1 MRERCAVWSLKC
13 QLLWRVG
20 LKGSV
25 NWIQARSFMYNYRNI
40 CCEKHFISFFVIGYF
55 WAVKHG
61 QGNKPIDLNWTKNY
75 WFQLIEFNL
84 RPKSTRM
91 SRGFQNILL
100 ETVIVL
106 YLNIACYVMLHCTGM
121 WANESVF
128 LQRHDSP
135 VSILLFQ
142 KWHGFGICNSF
153 YFP

>member
-1 MRERCAVWSLKC
+1 
-13 QLLWRVG
+13 
-20 LKGSV
+20 
-25 NWIQARSFMYNYRNI
+25 MYNYRNI

-61 QGNKPIDLNWTKNY
+61 RGNKPIDLNWTKTY
-75 WFQLIEFNL
+75 WFQLIEINL
-84 RPKSTRM
+84 RPKSTRV

-106 YLNIACYVMLHCTGM
+106 YLNIACYVMLHLYYIIFIFSRIICKRT
-121 WANESVF
+121 NQCFSSDI
-128 LQRHDSP
+128 DSP